1 MIDSIIDWT
10 GQNNDNYII
19 DWTGQNNDNSIIDWT
34 GQNNDRLYNRLD
46 WTKQ

>member
-10 GQNNDNYII
+10 GQNNDN
-19 DWTGQNNDNSIIDWT
+19 SIINWT